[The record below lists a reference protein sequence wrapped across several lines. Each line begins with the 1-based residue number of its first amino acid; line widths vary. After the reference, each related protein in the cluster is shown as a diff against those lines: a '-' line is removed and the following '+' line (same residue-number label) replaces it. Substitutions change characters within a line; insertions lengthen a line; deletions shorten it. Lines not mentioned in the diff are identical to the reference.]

1 MMIERIVITCIMWI
15 LVHGFRQ
22 AVYDV
27 VEEDRLFTDFDLNV
41 KGMTAFA
48 GQLVIEGNIDA
59 VADGTASESCDN
71 YPYK

>member
-1 MMIERIVITCIMWI
+1 MMLERIVITCIMLI

-22 AVYDV
+22 TVYDV

-48 GQLVIEGNIDA
+48 GVLIEGNIDA
-59 VADGTASESCDN
+59 VAVGTASGSCDN

>member
-1 MMIERIVITCIMWI
+1 MMLERIVITCIMLI

-27 VEEDRLFTDFDLNV
+27 VEGNRLFTNFAFNV

-48 GQLVIEGNIDA
+48 GQLVFEGDIDA
-59 VADGTASESCDN
+59 VADGTAS
-71 YPYK
+71 K

>member
-1 MMIERIVITCIMWI
+1 MF

-27 VEEDRLFTDFDLNV
+27 VEEDRLFTDFKLNV

-48 GQLVIEGNIDA
+48 GQLVIEGDIDA
-59 VADGTASESCDN
+59 LADGTASKLCDN
-71 YPYK
+71 YP

>member
-1 MMIERIVITCIMWI
+1 MLI

-27 VEEDRLFTDFDLNV
+27 VEEDRLFTNFAFNV

-48 GQLVIEGNIDA
+48 GLLVIEGDIDV
-59 VADGTASESCDN
+59 VADGTAS
-71 YPYK
+71 K

>member
-1 MMIERIVITCIMWI
+1 MF

-48 GQLVIEGNIDA
+48 GQLVIEGDIDA
-59 VADGTASESCDN
+59 VATGTASKLCDN
-71 YPYK
+71 YP

>member
-1 MMIERIVITCIMWI
+1 MMLERIVITCIMLI

-48 GQLVIEGNIDA
+48 GVLIEGDIDA